1 MAMFFYI
8 CEYLHISPEDFFATD
23 VGSPEKIKRIT
34 ANLISLDDQS
44 LDSIATIV
52 EKLSNQK

>member
-1 MAMFFYI
+1 MFFYI